1 MNSLFLYNED
11 MEEKLN
17 KLKTESRN
25 PKSMQLDTLSSLEI
39 VRLMNDEDKQI
50 ALAVENE
57 MDKIACA
64 VDVIVKQL
72 NNHGRVL
79 VFGAGTSGRLAVL
92 DASEIPPTF
101 SSFNQFIGLVAGGD
115 EALRSSI
122 ENAEDSKDLCVEELK
137 ALHFTKNDVAI
148 GVAASGRTPYCLG
161 GLEYAQKLGAH
172 SIAICCNK
180 ETAMGKVAE
189 IAIEVEVG
197 PEILTG
203 STRLKSGTAQKMVL
217 NMLSTA
223 SMVGLGKA
231 YSNLMVDVN
240 PSNVKLMDRAK
251 RIIMEA
257 THCEY
262 YEAEQK
268 LIESDY
274 RVKVAIVMIL
284 NKCDSF
290 TAESKLE
297 KADGF
302 IRKTIKK

>member
-1 MNSLFLYNED
+1 

-25 PKSMQLDTLSSLEI
+25 PLSMQLDTLSSLEI
-39 VRLMNDEDKQI
+39 VRLMNEEDKKV

-57 MDKIACA
+57 LDSIARA
-64 VDVIVKQL
+64 IDVIIKQL
-72 NNHGRVL
+72 NNHGRVI

-101 SSFNQFIGLVAGGD
+101 SSSNQFIGLVAGGD
-115 EALRSSI
+115 EALRYSI

-137 ALHFTKNDVAI
+137 ALNFTKNDVAI

-161 GLEYAQKLGAH
+161 GLEYAKKLGAH
-172 SIAICCNK
+172 SVAICCNK
-180 ETAMGKVAE
+180 ESAMGAVAE

-197 PEILTG
+197 EEVLTG

-217 NMLSTA
+217 NMISTA

-257 THCEY
+257 THCDTH
-262 YEAEQK
+262 EAEEK
-268 LIESDY
+268 LIQSDY
-274 RVKVAIVMIL
+274 RPKVAILMIL
-284 NKCDSF
+284 NRCDSIK
-290 TAESKLE
+290 AEQQLE
-297 KADGF
+297 KANGF
-302 IRKTIKK
+302 IRKAIKK